1 MSYRNLIENNPLLIK
16 HWEEENY
23 LFIPLYKLATKVQE
37 KVVQFMDYE
46 YESNNCYGFTN
57 DPNKYVP
64 LGEKDKVSQECRDF
78 LIYLLTDKNPEDYP
92 FTNDSNRACYHFWHG
107 ARKGKFREIK
117 PGKQP
122 QFPTIEF
129 LDQVSILVEY
139 KSFNSF
145 IRKYFSASEKIKVI
159 LLPFLDPY
167 SPTPIVVDLLEYELN
182 LLQKESLLNLEIIKQ
197 APLNEEKIGWK
208 NAKEIGK
215 TYHADLVIWGR
226 LDHNNQIHLSSYAL
240 KPEICYF
247 WESNTHGPITFNLN
261 SFHVEFLEP
270 IKNIFL
276 WTTAIRLSLRKD
288 DRRSINIFSKL
299 LNSNFR
305 LLEVNLCLSVIYYYK
320 KYTKYVDHHVI
331 STISLAL
338 GRSYEETKLKMKR
351 ENPMDHQNGSIIHQL
366 VSKWNLSRENRIIN
380 ENLDEN
386 KPGRIIFFE
395 YIAAV
400 ILLGY
405 KNLFSPEEYEKFL
418 TKIFNKIQLF
428 WFKSEYAEV
437 FGSIYFEMGM
447 VKEKKLTKKFNI
459 GPEDVYKLYKTATL
473 HSNNIHIHKTCIEF
487 YIKYEQF
494 DKIRTKILSD
504 NKHSDEVLA
513 LYK

>member
-1 MSYRNLIENNPLLIK
+1 MSYRNLIEKNPLLIK

-23 LFIPLYKLATKVQE
+23 LYIPLFKLATKVHE
-37 KVVQFMDYE
+37 KVVQFMDSE
-46 YESNNCYGFTN
+46 FESNNKYGFVN
-57 DPNKYVP
+57 DPDKYVP
-64 LGEKDKVSQECRDF
+64 LEFNDKVDQGCRDF
-78 LIYLLTDKNPEDYP
+78 LIYLLTDKKPDDYKYK
-92 FTNDSNRACYHFWHG
+92 NDSSRACYLFWHG

-129 LDQVSILVEY
+129 LDQVANLVEY

-145 IRKYFSASEKIKVI
+145 IRKYFSASEKIKII
-159 LLPFLDPY
+159 LLPFLEPY
-167 SPTPIVVDLLEYELN
+167 SHPYVVVDLLEYELN

-197 APLNEEKIGWK
+197 PPLDEGKIGWK
-208 NAKEIGK
+208 NAKEIGN

-247 WESNTHGPITFNLN
+247 WESNTHGPITFHINLLGN
-261 SFHVEFLEP
+261 EFLEP

-288 DRRSINIFSKL
+288 GRKSINIFSKL
-299 LNSNFR
+299 LNNNYQ

-338 GRSYEETKLKMKR
+338 GKSYEETKLKMKR

-418 TKIFNKIQLF
+418 AKIFNKIQLF

-447 VKEKKLTKKFNI
+447 VKENKLTKKFNI

-504 NKHSDEVLA
+504 NKHSDEVLV